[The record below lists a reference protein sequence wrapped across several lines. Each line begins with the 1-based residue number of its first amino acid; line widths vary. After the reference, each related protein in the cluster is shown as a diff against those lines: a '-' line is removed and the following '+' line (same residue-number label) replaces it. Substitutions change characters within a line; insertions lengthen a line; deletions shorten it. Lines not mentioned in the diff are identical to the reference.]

1 MVIGSKIKAQSRLGF
16 KFFSIL
22 KKKKKHLLCNH
33 FQNGDGP
40 LGFAGDQ
47 MMQCNWQSTSKW
59 KKFDYQNHFQ
69 FFF

>member
-1 MVIGSKIKAQSRLGF
+1 M
-16 KFFSIL
+16 
-22 KKKKKHLLCNH
+22 LCNH

-47 MMQCNWQSTSKW
+47 MIQCHWQSTSKW

-69 FFF
+69 IFFFLTTKKKKRGDILQR